1 MGLVRASRDLGE
13 GIFDVLGH
21 VEGNL
26 SDMTND
32 EDRIARK
39 LRREYESA
47 LVHLSNVVS
56 IFSPFSSAYL

>member
-1 MGLVRASRDLGE
+1 MAIDE
-13 GIFDVLGH
+13 
-21 VEGNL
+21 
-26 SDMTND
+26 D

-56 IFSPFSSAYL
+56 ISFSLSSAFHRRF

>member
-1 MGLVRASRDLGE
+1 MA
-13 GIFDVLGH
+13 
-21 VEGNL
+21 
-26 SDMTND
+26 ND

-56 IFSPFSSAYL
+56 ILSLFVFLAYH